1 MTPDETTNIDD
12 TARAKTR
19 SMIRKAM
26 GVLREI
32 AEDPVQRAQYD
43 KRLEVM
49 RQGRKIE
56 PDPRADMAED
66 FTERQAGEFVRRIH
80 FFQWL
85 PEQPRTPSEDLV
97 NLTLEELQRL
107 ADELRQRVSS
117 PS

>member
-1 MTPDETTNIDD
+1 
-12 TARAKTR
+12 
-19 SMIRKAM
+19 
-26 GVLREI
+26 
-32 AEDPVQRAQYD
+32 
-43 KRLEVM
+43 
-49 RQGRKIE
+49 
-56 PDPRADMAED
+56 MAED

-85 PEQPRTPSEDLV
+85 LEQLRTPSEDLG